1 MFQNV
6 IDFRRAKVRECMVPR
21 TEIIAVELNDDV
33 EKLKEEFI
41 NHGVSRIPV
50 YEESIDH
57 INGYVHSF
65 DMFSNPANLRSI
77 IKPIIFVPETI
88 LANVLMTRFIRE
100 GKNIAVV
107 LDEFGGTSGL
117 VTMEDVI
124 EEIFGEI
131 EDEFDAEDL
140 IEKKISD
147 KEFTIPESDEYETL
161 AGFILEFHEDIPDQG
176 EILKIPPFKIE
187 IIQASESR
195 IELVRMKIEE
205 E

>member
-1 MFQNV
+1 
-6 IDFRRAKVRECMVPR
+6 
-21 TEIIAVELNDDV
+21 
-33 EKLKEEFI
+33 
-41 NHGVSRIPV
+41 
-50 YEESIDH
+50 
-57 INGYVHSF
+57 
-65 DMFSNPANLRSI
+65 
-77 IKPIIFVPETI
+77 
-88 LANVLMTRFIRE
+88 MTRFIRE

-147 KEFTIPESDEYETL
+147 KEFIFSARLETDYLNEKYHLTIPESDEYETL